1 MSMLFRAFYL
11 FDIGAVIRKNS
22 NFSANPKTRKW
33 LRACLVSSPAGTWQS
48 TQLFYTAKTLSCN
61 SSKLPLLL
69 ERAGERRI
77 KSTS

>member
-33 LRACLVSSPAGTWQS
+33 LRACS
-48 TQLFYTAKTLSCN
+48 LSA
-61 SSKLPLLL
+61 LLL
-69 ERAGERRI
+69 EHGNLPTFLHSKNIEL
-77 KSTS
+77 